1 MDGIV
6 RRVKEGASAVVA
18 GLPAQ
23 AGAGV
28 RNLGRRNLVKLGL
41 FGGAA
46 FVLGKVFGPSISL
59 FGGDAVTGSKDF
71 KNFRVVETKKEIRL
85 FNKGGDEIVIVEKD

>member
-6 RRVKEGASAVVA
+6 RKVKEGASAVVS
-18 GLPAQ
+18 
-23 AGAGV
+23 GAGV

-41 FGGAA
+41 FGGVA

-59 FGGDAVTGSKDF
+59 FGGDAVTGTKDF
-71 KNFRVVETKKEIRL
+71 RNFRVVETKKEMRL
-85 FNKGGDEIVIVEKD
+85 FNRSGDEIIIVEKE